1 MPGRA
6 VRRRR
11 TPSGMNSAP
20 ASSRAWRTPSE
31 GTGRD
36 PIALPS
42 SLETAD
48 GHHGDAGALG
58 KFGLF
63 ETQQGTG
70 GADLFRGN
78 LHERKIS
85 DKSAFVQG
93 EGWAL
98 RGSRGKPGASV

>member
-1 MPGRA
+1 VQPCSTAQTDRA
-6 VRRRR
+6 QILIE
-11 TPSGMNSAP
+11 GA
-20 ASSRAWRTPSE
+20 RAWSCGTTPANPVGDEFCPSLLQGLANAFR

-36 PIALPS
+36 PLALPS

-63 ETQQGTG
+63 KTQQGTG

-78 LHERKIS
+78 LHEAKDI
-85 DKSAFVQG
+85 
-93 EGWAL
+93 
-98 RGSRGKPGASV
+98 